1 MEELKE
7 PVKNSELHI
16 NAQNYPEGCYEEL
29 EKLKKEYQSQ
39 YADIESKHKDFHGR
53 DDRSAKELMDLT
65 VAFRKRIKTIR
76 GRFRLPKRRFD
87 KTQIFRHSFLS
98 NFFAENKNASK
109 ARM

>member
-76 GRFRLPKRRFD
+76 D
-87 KTQIFRHSFLS
+87 IY
-98 NFFAENKNASK
+98 NV
-109 ARM
+109 

>member
-1 MEELKE
+1 M
-7 PVKNSELHI
+7 KNSESHI
-16 NAQNYPEGCYEEL
+16 NAQNYPDGCYEEL

-76 GRFRLPKRRFD
+76 D
-87 KTQIFRHSFLS
+87 KY
-98 NFFAENKNASK
+98 NV
-109 ARM
+109 